1 MMEAGADG
9 VGGFETTCG
18 EDKTQYFGEV
28 LVLPQTTGAGWY
40 GSYGDTGPDVP
51 SACHCLALCVQ
62 HIKEGC
68 RSYKYYEHD
77 GIKHCYLQSNLFSKG
92 EGYWGENSEGK
103 AGRLSAGQ
111 WDYWRSGT
119 PGRRLLSFSPASVN
133 AGETFTLEIEGVG
146 LPYDPDENYNNA
158 PRQRVKIMQEHQE
171 CKDKPP
177 PEVTGIGCTETLRK
191 VATAYG
197 TREELVYTICSP
209 RPLSADA
216 ESLSFGPITI
226 TASSEDVRYKVCYC
240 ASQCYEPSSYQ
251 EVPGRLSM
259 TKSVF
264 LWKATPETVYR
275 KVPGSAG
282 AELLLTV
289 ERPTFGSFSNPMGWE
304 LKVVRD
310 YFGCNVLADNV
321 KFKCGTAAAP
331 VDSTDFIAPTVSWEQ
346 SYPSPNFENMSQS
359 VPFGADDVV
368 LLVFDEK
375 VYKTCTDDMPG
386 GFTIGPKVVLGDDGE
401 PLPSIEPVTVSCGNV
416 ITEGTLAYIN
426 FGGVSLVSDDGSV
439 LDKPKFYISWDAGA
453 LKDASGMEITNGTS
467 AEYDFHL
474 VPSAGSPEIKTSIP
488 MNGGHGVFTGDNI
501 TLYLSMGRVSQV
513 ANLTM
518 YDCGD
523 DGLCGSKDDVLMDD
537 LTTLAYGSVVQL
549 GTSRTLLP
557 GHKFSVV
564 FPPGSILTQLGTA
577 GPAEEYIYEFYAGC
591 PLPTYLLT
599 PDIGVYSYAL
609 DLDVSDTGNYV
620 VCFREQG
627 GEPFTPMPSEQAK
640 FLKIQKIEA
649 DRTHPRGIFHNQY
662 FSALAGS
669 SAPLALTVAGT
680 RVPVP
685 TDGKIAISAAPKNL
699 FGGGEVAKQCGGAGF
714 YGVPLKPPVDLTD
727 DTPPKPLSF
736 SPGHTTPPP
745 DADSAALGIA
755 SSQAIVI
762 KFSEA
767 VTTDG
772 CKGNFSFI
780 PTDLTGDL
788 VSKSWPCSQAYAN
801 KDTVV
806 LMPSGMSLLDG
817 TYYVRMDTGSLKDMN
832 GVDMYVLDSRA
843 FTLPTGEAAIH
854 TFTTPTS
861 SISPTV
867 VGSFP
872 CHDCGSDLYFY
883 DEDLADTILLFFSEP
898 VTANVDTEG
907 GPRYI
912 TLMDCGSDNVCQDTD
927 SIVNYYGN
935 DILQPSANPA
945 TPAEL
950 RRYIPAGDITDMRR
964 YRVTVPAGAYTGSSG
979 GNNPEYSFE
988 FVKDSSG
995 FSHREMAVK
1004 STGTSTEDALG
1015 YGVSLKQGI
1024 WAKGEFPF
1032 TGIYMQEGTPYAE
1045 DYYYYTEY
1053 TVCYCDDQKDM
1064 TLEDLFDG
1072 DTTYHIYDDLKCQG
1086 VPMPEDAE
1094 TVMVADMPLPM
1105 HQCEAK
1111 CSKGCTGPFCYCD
1124 GYDDTAEPNT
1134 LCLPPSLCR
1143 EACDKSIDCDGINVH
1158 DSKSQCV
1165 LLSDGIPGAIPSV
1178 CVGMAHNV
1186 TQDPL
1191 MTIAPPL
1198 TVAESWQLFKKS
1210 RGTACTHATD
1220 FTERAGS
1227 LAITTRVEVNV
1238 DYVLHPGQSGSV
1250 ELTTPVLDPQA
1261 SLTFEHS
1268 PVFGFTATKLLSED
1282 RITIIDCK
1290 GTCGVS
1296 SPTTALVE
1304 PADAHK
1310 IETWSHFSP
1319 WSWFVDLPHID
1330 EPNPYDMEKSINYAA
1345 SSVAKR
1351 YNVREGFYCPL
1362 ANINLDAAN
1371 VPFDGTLRSIKNHQ
1385 CFTKCSLNAPCISES
1400 GTSEF
1405 PASDESDCFCNGMYS
1420 GYDGEESNALC
1431 ADVQLCQY
1439 MCDQLEDCVSIDMHV
1454 SLPRCFLNVKSECT
1468 THEETLMRDPNYVLL
1483 VKGAESNDE
1492 QGGTN
1497 IDRTFAPPGPPG
1509 TNRRLLPASDYGFSW
1524 DKMLRFKPIQ
1534 FKSGG
1539 TFKLCFCDSSL
1550 LGPGEVCS
1558 SEKDYKIEI
1567 GTLHASGVSCLIA
1580 NPKLQRV
1587 SCTDQMHGGLRCY
1600 EHLEEAPRPDAPVIG
1615 MTDLPVEDIV
1625 SPLSITTMCAFMP
1638 EEEARSDPR
1647 CQGVAGYQST
1657 DPLRK

>member
-1 MMEAGADG
+1 
-9 VGGFETTCG
+9 
-18 EDKTQYFGEV
+18 
-28 LVLPQTTGAGWY
+28 
-40 GSYGDTGPDVP
+40 
-51 SACHCLALCVQ
+51 
-62 HIKEGC
+62 
-68 RSYKYYEHD
+68 
-77 GIKHCYLQSNLFSKG
+77 
-92 EGYWGENSEGK
+92 
-103 AGRLSAGQ
+103 
-111 WDYWRSGT
+111 
-119 PGRRLLSFSPASVN
+119 
-133 AGETFTLEIEGVG
+133 
-146 LPYDPDENYNNA
+146 
-158 PRQRVKIMQEHQE
+158 
-171 CKDKPP
+171 
-177 PEVTGIGCTETLRK
+177 
-191 VATAYG
+191 
-197 TREELVYTICSP
+197 
-209 RPLSADA
+209 
-216 ESLSFGPITI
+216 
-226 TASSEDVRYKVCYC
+226 
-240 ASQCYEPSSYQ
+240 
-251 EVPGRLSM
+251 
-259 TKSVF
+259 
-264 LWKATPETVYR
+264 
-275 KVPGSAG
+275 
-282 AELLLTV
+282 
-289 ERPTFGSFSNPMGWE
+289 
-304 LKVVRD
+304 
-310 YFGCNVLADNV
+310 
-321 KFKCGTAAAP
+321 
-331 VDSTDFIAPTVSWEQ
+331 
-346 SYPSPNFENMSQS
+346 
-359 VPFGADDVV
+359 
-368 LLVFDEK
+368 
-375 VYKTCTDDMPG
+375 
-386 GFTIGPKVVLGDDGE
+386 
-401 PLPSIEPVTVSCGNV
+401 
-416 ITEGTLAYIN
+416 
-426 FGGVSLVSDDGSV
+426 
-439 LDKPKFYISWDAGA
+439 
-453 LKDASGMEITNGTS
+453 
-467 AEYDFHL
+467 
-474 VPSAGSPEIKTSIP
+474 
-488 MNGGHGVFTGDNI
+488 
-501 TLYLSMGRVSQV
+501 
-513 ANLTM
+513 
-518 YDCGD
+518 
-523 DGLCGSKDDVLMDD
+523 
-537 LTTLAYGSVVQL
+537 
-549 GTSRTLLP
+549 
-557 GHKFSVV
+557 
-564 FPPGSILTQLGTA
+564 
-577 GPAEEYIYEFYAGC
+577 
-591 PLPTYLLT
+591 
-599 PDIGVYSYAL
+599 
-609 DLDVSDTGNYV
+609 
-620 VCFREQG
+620 
-627 GEPFTPMPSEQAK
+627 
-640 FLKIQKIEA
+640 
-649 DRTHPRGIFHNQY
+649 
-662 FSALAGS
+662 
-669 SAPLALTVAGT
+669 
-680 RVPVP
+680 
-685 TDGKIAISAAPKNL
+685 
-699 FGGGEVAKQCGGAGF
+699 
-714 YGVPLKPPVDLTD
+714 VDLTD
-727 DTPPKPLSF
+727 ETPPKPLSF
-736 SPGHTTPPP
+736 SPGHTTVP
-745 DADSAALGIA
+745 DADATLGIA

-767 VTTDG
+767 VTTEG

-780 PTDLTGDL
+780 PTDLTGEATTF
-788 VSKSWPCSQAYAN
+788 SRPCSMAYAN

-806 LMPSGMSLLDG
+806 LMPPGMSLVDG

-843 FTLPTGEAAIH
+843 FTLPTGETAIH
-854 TFTTPTS
+854 NFVTPTS
-861 SISPTV
+861 SIAPTV
-867 VGSFP
+867 VASFP
-872 CHDCGSDLYFY
+872 CHDCGSDLYY
-883 DEDLADTILLFFSEP
+883 EDVQGFETEDKIILFFSEP
-898 VTANVDTEG
+898 VTANVDTES

-935 DILQPSANPA
+935 DVLASSEGIDSSTN
-945 TPAEL
+945 
-950 RRYIPAGDITDMRR
+950 RRYIPAAGITDMRR

-995 FSHREMAVK
+995 FSHRAMAVK

-1015 YGVSLKQGI
+1015 YGLSLKAGI
-1024 WAKGEFPF
+1024 WDKGEFPF
-1032 TGIYMQEGTPYAE
+1032 TGIYMQEGTPYPE
-1045 DYYYYTEY
+1045 EYYYYTEY

-1094 TVMVADMPLPM
+1094 MVMIADMPLPM

-1124 GYDDTAEPNT
+1124 GYDDSAEPNT

-1143 EACDKSIDCDGINVH
+1143 EACDKSMDCDGINVH

-1165 LLSDGIPGAIPSV
+1165 LLSDGTPGVLPSV
-1178 CVGMAHNV
+1178 CVGMAHNI

-1210 RGTACTHATD
+1210 KGTACTHVTD

-1250 ELTTPVLDPQA
+1250 ELTTPAMDPSA

-1310 IETWSHFSP
+1310 IETWSHFAP

-1330 EPNPYDMEKSINYAA
+1330 EGNPYDMGKSINYAA

-1362 ANINLDAAN
+1362 ANINLDSAN

-1385 CFTKCSLNAPCISES
+1385 CFTKCSLNAPCISGV
-1400 GTSEF
+1400 GTPEF

-1492 QGGTN
+1492 QGWTN

-1509 TNRRLLPASDYGFSW
+1509 MGGGGMSDLCTEPMVAQCLAACLPFEACMEDMNDPTCMNIPDMCFFECSAYADCIEGMLGRRLKARRAQGLGKRPKERRLLPASDYGFSW

-1587 SCTDQMHGGLRCY
+1587 ACTDQMHGGLRCY
-1600 EHLEEAPRPDAPVIG
+1600 EHLDEAPRPDAPVIG

-1647 CQGVAGYQST
+1647 CQGVAGFQST
-1657 DPLRK
+1657 DPLRKRK